1 MQMADLLNHKKAG
14 LTLTAAEIEFFVS
27 GFTAGDIPDYQASAL
42 LMAICLRGMTDEEA
56 AVLTGCMARSG
67 DQLDLSPVDGVTAD
81 KHSTGGVGDKT
92 TLIVAPLCA
101 AAGLK
106 IAKMSGRGL
115 GHTGGTV
122 DKLESIP
129 GFRVALSNKEFFEQV
144 NRVGVSVIGQTGNLA
159 PADKKIYALRDAT
172 QTVDSIA
179 LIAASIMSKKL
190 AAGAQNLVLDV
201 KCGSGA
207 FMETAADAQHLARLM
222 VEIGKRCGRRVTAVI
237 TDMDTPLGTHIG
249 NALEVTEALESLQ
262 NRGDESLRTL
272 CLVLSAQL
280 LQSGLGLTEDKAMQ
294 KAEQTLKSGAAYA
307 KFLEMVEAQGG
318 DAQLLSRNPNF
329 LHAKCSRR
337 VIAPQDGYL
346 VKMQTRIIGES
357 AQLLGAGRAKK
368 DDAIDY
374 AAGLVLHRK
383 TGDLCRAGE
392 PLATLYAAS
401 AQRLDEGEARFLS
414 ALSFGDTPPEKK
426 PLILGKVE

>member
-1 MQMADLLNHKKAG
+1 MQMADLLNRKKTG
-14 LTLTAAEIEFFVS
+14 LALTASEIEYFVA
-27 GFTAGDIPDYQASAL
+27 GFTAGSIPDYQASAL

-56 AVLTGCMARSG
+56 AILTDCMARSG
-67 DQLDLSPVDGVTAD
+67 DMLDLSAVDGVTAD

-129 GFRVALSNKEFFEQV
+129 GFRVTLSNEAFFEQV

-190 AAGAQNLVLDV
+190 AAGARNLVLDV

-207 FMETAADAQHLARLM
+207 FMQTQEDAQHLARLM

-249 NALEVTEALESLQ
+249 NALEVTEALEILQ
-262 NRGDESLRTL
+262 NRGDKDLRVL
-272 CLVLSAQL
+272 CLALSAQL
-280 LQSGLGLTEDKAMQ
+280 LKSGLGLSDDKAMQ
-294 KAEQTLKSGAAYA
+294 KAEQILKSGAAYE

-318 DAQLLSRNPNF
+318 DAELLRRNPDF
-329 LHAKCSRR
+329 LHAKCSRT
-337 VIAPQDGYL
+337 VPAPRDGYI
-346 VKMQTRIIGES
+346 VHMQTRVVGES

-374 AAGLVLHRK
+374 AAGLVLHKK

-392 PLATLYAAS
+392 PLVTLYAAD
-401 AQRLDEGEARFLS
+401 AARLDEGEARFLS
-414 ALSFGDTPPEKK
+414 ALEFGDVPPQKK

>member
-14 LTLTAAEIEFFVS
+14 LPLTAAEIEYFVS
-27 GFTAGDIPDYQASAL
+27 DFTAGDIPDYQAAAL

-56 AVLTGCMARSG
+56 AVLTDCMARSG

-106 IAKMSGRGL
+106 VAKMSGRGL

-129 GFRVALSNKEFFEQV
+129 GFRVTLSNDEFFEQV

-207 FMETAADAQHLARLM
+207 FMQTPSDARHLARLM

-249 NALEVTEALESLQ
+249 NALEVTEALEILQ
-262 NRGDESLRTL
+262 NRGDENLRTL
-272 CLVLSAQL
+272 CLVLAAQL
-280 LQSGLGLTEDKAMQ
+280 LQSGLGLTAEEARQ
-294 KAEQTLKSGAAYA
+294 RAEQTLSCGAAYA
-307 KFLEMVEAQGG
+307 KFLEMVKAQGG
-318 DAQLLSRNPNF
+318 DAGLLSHSPDF
-329 LHAKCSRR
+329 LYAKRSRTLLS
-337 VIAPQDGYL
+337 PQDGYL
-346 VKMQTRIIGES
+346 VNMQTRVIGES

-374 AAGLVLHRK
+374 AAGLILHRK
-383 TGDLCRAGE
+383 TGDFCRTGE

-401 AQRLDEGEARFLS
+401 EQKLDEGATRFLS
-414 ALSFGDTPPEKK
+414 ALSFGETPPEME